1 MKASTKK
8 EVLSWLKTFALAIII
23 VFVCRQFIFTPTS
36 VFGESM
42 SPTFHDAD
50 RVILSKTSEIQRF
63 DVIVFDA
70 PDLEGEHYIKR
81 VIGLPGDTIKM
92 EDDVLSINGEEF
104 PEEYLRENKE
114 NNTLEELTFDF
125 TLEELTGETKVPKD
139 MLFVM
144 GDNRLDS
151 KDSRIFGFVPYDSVI
166 GEVKFRFYPVN
177 AVGVPE

>member
-8 EVLSWLKTFALAIII
+8 EILSWVKTIALAIII
-23 VFVCRQFIFTPTS
+23 VFICRQFIFTPTS

-50 RVILSKTSEIQRF
+50 RVIVSKTSKIQRF
-63 DVIVFDA
+63 DVVVFDA

-81 VIGLPGDTIKM
+81 VIGLPGDSIKM

-104 PEEYLRENKE
+104 PEEYLKENKE

-125 TLEELTGETKVPKD
+125 TLEEITGKTKVPKD

-144 GDNRLDS
+144 GDNRLNS